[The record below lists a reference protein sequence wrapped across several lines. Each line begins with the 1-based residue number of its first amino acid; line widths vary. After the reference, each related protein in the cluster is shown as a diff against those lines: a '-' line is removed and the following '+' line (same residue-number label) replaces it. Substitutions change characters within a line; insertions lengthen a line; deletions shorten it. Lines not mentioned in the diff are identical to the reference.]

1 MSKANIEWVK
11 IQDKESYPILGVR
24 GQGQG
29 VYINRI
35 ANGKELTMKK
45 YQKSEPYHLFF
56 CKVRTVK
63 GQWGVVYPEYANSY
77 ASSNMQYLKIDLD
90 KILPEY
96 LEMLLKLKKI
106 TDIWDKNA
114 IGADGRHFLL
124 KILLTLQIPLPP
136 IEIQKQI
143 VQAYEDKINLANQLE
158 QRAEKLEAKI
168 EKYLYAKLGI
178 EQAQEQKQDKKGLLK
193 FVRFEQLQRWD
204 TDFFK
209 QKEGYSS
216 KYETVSYEDLFVSLN
231 NGIAARNYASDG
243 IRYLKVSDIKDNY
256 INNDKPF
263 YVNKY
268 KESDLIEKGT
278 LLITR
283 KGTVGNSYYLDKDGS
298 FVASSEIFIIKLNDK
313 VNGNYLSEIN
323 LSSFVKKQYREKST
337 GTIMPSLS
345 QPKLKSILIPLP
357 PLKIQNH
364 IAVRIQKLKDYIK
377 ALEQQAEQNRENA
390 LRNFEVEIFSKE

>member
-1 MSKANIEWVK
+1 
-11 IQDKESYPILGVR
+11 
-24 GQGQG
+24 
-29 VYINRI
+29 
-35 ANGKELTMKK
+35 
-45 YQKSEPYHLFF
+45 
-56 CKVRTVK
+56 
-63 GQWGVVYPEYANSY
+63 
-77 ASSNMQYLKIDLD
+77 MQYLKIDLD

-114 IGADGRHFLL
+114 IGADGRHFPL